1 MMVGRGA
8 ARLAGHGCP
17 SAERADAENADTAIA
32 SIPVA
37 SNLATFM
44 VATVPQVSA
53 GTVAVSTPAT
63 IWFHC
68 TGATHGPFEAAAGS
82 ASNGTPAARQQASLP
97 HA

>member
-1 MMVGRGA
+1 
-8 ARLAGHGCP
+8 
-17 SAERADAENADTAIA
+17 
-32 SIPVA
+32 
-37 SNLATFM
+37 M

-82 ASNGTPAARQQASLP
+82 ASNGTPAAGQQASLP